1 MDALPF
7 RTCTFSPLFIYIC
20 GKLYSVTLNTESEI
34 NNNRILLTS
43 QGYVPQGDHMISILL
58 LLPFLISVPFFS
70 VGIYSTLATQLVAF
84 TAGCSYWIFNFF
96 TKTKCYQN
104 PQLAGAFPR
113 LCVGAG
119 LPVCVNLWT
128 VGTSL
133 CLKAYLDA
141 VPHKR
146 KTGTRVE
153 GGKTSLSLYLQ
164 V

>member
-1 MDALPF
+1 M
-7 RTCTFSPLFIYIC
+7 YILSSLYLYLW
-20 GKLYSVTLNTESEI
+20 KLYSATLNTESEV

-70 VGIYSTLATQLVAF
+70 VGEYLFHTCYTTCGLHSILLILELQ
-84 TAGCSYWIFNFF
+84 FF
-96 TKTKCYQN
+96 YKNKMLPK

-119 LPVCVNLWT
+119 LPVCGNLWT